1 VLGNVRLS
9 GGSTL
14 HLRAGTYN
22 LNSFVLTG
30 NSNVIVDSGPVVF
43 NLDGDDV
50 ATVVDLTGGTTTNL
64 SFDPT
69 RFQINYRG
77 SGNIMLNGGTAAS
90 ALVYAPRAALSLS
103 GGANFYGSLLGAS
116 VTISGGTRV
125 HYDRKLDRTFYSVG
139 NQMLSAFNWKK
150 F

>member
-1 VLGNVRLS
+1 
-9 GGSTL
+9 
-14 HLRAGTYN
+14 
-22 LNSFVLTG
+22 
-30 NSNVIVDSGPVVF
+30 
-43 NLDGDDV
+43 
-50 ATVVDLTGGTTTNL
+50 
-64 SFDPT
+64 
-69 RFQINYRG
+69 
-77 SGNIMLNGGTAAS
+77 MLFRSS